1 MTSPIKILTLC
12 TGNMSRS
19 VMLGY
24 MFTSLA
30 EANGLDWSIRTAGTH
45 VVEGSAMSSRTRDAL
60 MALPDLGEHRYGQHR
75 SHQITPDDV
84 SWADV
89 IVTAEANHV
98 NFVRANFDD
107 GADKTVLLGQFLLEA
122 PLDVAFDEQV
132 RTAAQLVPEEDFD
145 VIDPAG
151 GNQDVYDACAT
162 QLWAMAMV
170 FLTLVESDE
179 VA

>member
-89 IVTAEANHV
+89 IVTAEASHV

-107 GADKTVLLGQFLLEA
+107 GVEKTVLLGQFLLEA
-122 PLDVAFDEQV
+122 PLDAPFFEQV
-132 RTAAQLVPEEDFD
+132 RVVAELVPEEDFD

-162 QLWAMAMV
+162 QLWAMALV
-170 FLTLVESDE
+170 FLTLVDSEDL
-179 VA
+179 V